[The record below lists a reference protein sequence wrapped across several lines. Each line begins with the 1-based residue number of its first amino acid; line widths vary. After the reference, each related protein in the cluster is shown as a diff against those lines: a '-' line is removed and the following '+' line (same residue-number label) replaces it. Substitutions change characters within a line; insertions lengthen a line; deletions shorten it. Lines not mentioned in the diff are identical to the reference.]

1 MVETAPGKCFTVA
14 WHMAMSC
21 SGKPTGDCCEWFVL
35 AGLIA
40 RVRRTGWAQVESSED
55 VTPAERS
62 KGQKDDEKAVLLMH
76 EATSKKWDSFRTRT
90 LSTIFMLGGFVSFV
104 YFGHVFVW
112 ALVVLIQVPPSHP
125 ASQPAL
131 RTAHGGVSRSIHR
144 MRIEG

>member
-1 MVETAPGKCFTVA
+1 
-14 WHMAMSC
+14 
-21 SGKPTGDCCEWFVL
+21 
-35 AGLIA
+35 
-40 RVRRTGWAQVESSED
+40 VRRTGWAQVESSED